1 MLSTLSAQNDSGLTI
16 TDGQAKYLLEEHVD
30 ANYLRGDTAILMNEI
45 NIQKKMISDY
55 QKVIAVDKTEI
66 IFLQKSDESKI
77 KAIDKLTTAN
87 TRWKRLALVQLG
99 AFSVSVGLILILT
112 LVR

>member
-1 MLSTLSAQNDSGLTI
+1 MKSKILIILLCSMLSTLSAQNDSGLTI

-30 ANYLRGDTAILMNEI
+30 ANYLRGDTALLMNEI
-45 NIQKKMISDY
+45 KTQKKMILDY

-77 KAIDKLTTAN
+77 KDIDKLTTAN
-87 TRWKRLALVQLG
+87 
-99 AFSVSVGLILILT
+99 
-112 LVR
+112 